1 MTFHFSRSTR
11 LMSIGIVLSMGW
23 FLFEACECDPDT
35 KEQNFPGFWVAC
47 VNNKPTL
54 MTYNDNN
61 ATVVS
66 TDQAGNFNPS
76 EYDCSHNGSPQ
87 YKGSES
93 SSPFQI
99 SSPAG
104 PAGYARQ
111 GHATTPQYAFLPQ
124 LLRDLP
130 FLPHVP
136 APNTPPQCD
145 SSYPDVLQTNHD
157 AGGLIRF
164 RSCPFSVV
172 AQIPLG
178 TNTLQVAITPDG
190 STAIVTSFDSTVFFV
205 DLSTNT
211 VKQTVLLDSGLNPNG
226 IAISP
231 DGTRAYI
238 TSFNNNTP
246 TPVIVVMDLTSANK
260 NIVAQIPTIQFPS
273 GATLTPDGSQL
284 WITSPLSFDMAVI
297 DTQTNTNIINLA
309 INATTDVAFNST
321 GTTAY
326 VTSGA
331 GAGAGQP
338 GQVYAIDTATFQTK
352 QTYTVG
358 ASPSDIQMSYG
369 DQWLVVNNN
378 ADGSISVIDLQ
389 QKAVKTTNVGG
400 TPSGIAFVH

>member
-1 MTFHFSRSTR
+1 MTFRFSRSTR
-11 LMSIGIVLSMGW
+11 LMSMGIVLSMGW
-23 FLFEACECDPDT
+23 FVFEACECDET

-47 VNNKPTL
+47 VDNKPTL
-54 MTYNDNN
+54 MTYNNDN
-61 ATVVS
+61 ATIVTS
-66 TDQAGNFNPS
+66 DAAGNFNPS
-76 EYDCSHNGSPQ
+76 QYDCTHNGSPQ
-87 YKGSES
+87 YKGSEAT
-93 SSPFQI
+93 SPFTL

-104 PAGYARQ
+104 PQGYARQ
-111 GHATTPQYAFLPQ
+111 AHATTPQYVFLPEQ
-124 LLRDLP
+124 LRDLP

-136 APNTPPQCD
+136 PSSAPPQCA
-145 SSYPDVLQTNHD
+145 SSFPDVFQTNHD
-157 AGGLIRF
+157 AGGLLRF
-164 RSCPFSVV
+164 STCPFTAV
-172 AQIPLG
+172 ANIALG
-178 TNTLQVAITPDG
+178 TNTLQVATTPDG
-190 STAIVTSFDSTVFFV
+190 TTAIVTSFDSQVFFV

-211 VKQTVLLDSGLNPNG
+211 LKQTVLLDSGLNPDG

-231 DGTRAYI
+231 DGTKAYI

-246 TPVIVVMDLTSANK
+246 SPVVLVMDLTSANK
-260 NIVAQIPTIQFPS
+260 NIIAQIPTIQFPS

-331 GAGAGQP
+331 GAGAGQS
-338 GQVYAIDTATFQTK
+338 GKVYAIDTATFQTK
-352 QTYTVG
+352 TTYTVG
-358 ASPSDIQMSYG
+358 ASPADIQMAYG

-389 QKAVKTTNVGG
+389 QNAVKTTNVGG